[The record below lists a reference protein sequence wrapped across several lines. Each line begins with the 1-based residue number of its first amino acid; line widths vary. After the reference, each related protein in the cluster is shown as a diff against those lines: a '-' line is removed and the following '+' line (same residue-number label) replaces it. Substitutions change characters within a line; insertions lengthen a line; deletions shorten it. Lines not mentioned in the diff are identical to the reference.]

1 MEGDGG
7 GLGKE
12 KFRNKPGCNQ
22 DQDYEYKVHPSCKLK
37 NRGTSRLLTLMNITY
52 GAMFI

>member
-12 KFRNKPGCNQ
+12 KFRNQ